1 MTAPAWLENEEFHGA
16 SKTSRGGFRGRSLLA
31 FRFVKTFTL
40 RARDIDKRWR
50 VFDAAG
56 QPLGRL
62 ATQVATALRGKD
74 KPTFTPFLDMG
85 DFVIVTNAAKV
96 KVTGQKLT
104 QKLYRH
110 HTGYFGGLKEVRLDR
125 QLQRH
130 PDRVIRAA
138 VWGMMPKGRLG
149 KAQMRHLKVYAGPDH
164 PHEAQ
169 VRAGQGKARRKQE
182 ASES

>member
-1 MTAPAWLENEEFHGA
+1 
-16 SKTSRGGFRGRSLLA
+16 
-31 FRFVKTFTL
+31 VKTFTL
-40 RARDIDKRWR
+40 SAKDIDKRWR
-50 VFDAAG
+50 VFDADG

-62 ATQVATALRGKD
+62 ATEIASVLRGKD
-74 KPTFTPFLDMG
+74 KPTFTPHLDMG

-96 KVTGQKLT
+96 KLSGQKVT

-110 HTGYFGGLKEVRLDR
+110 HTGYLGGLKEIRLDA
-125 QLQRH
+125 QLEKH

-149 KAQMRHLKVYAGPDH
+149 RAQIRHLKVYAGPDH

-169 VRAGQGKARRKQE
+169 VRAGEGKNRRNQE
-182 ASES
+182 AKAV